1 MGLCVWSAA
10 VLYIKIS
17 VHRVVGTMVHAWAQ
31 FEHVN
36 DFVLFTIHQ
45 FDGIGIAAVR
55 NDKTIG
61 FRQVRHGERL
71 AEAFDAVSSLSAAEV
86 EDFNRFLLFRR
97 EE

>member
-1 MGLCVWSAA
+1 MGFCVWSAA

-55 NDKTIG
+55 NDKTVG

-71 AEAFDAVSSLSAAEV
+71 AEAFDTVNSLSAVAAEH
-86 EDFNRFLLFRR
+86 FNRLLLLRR
-97 EE
+97 DE